1 MTQVKNEVQQGWE
14 FATKIAGADIAAHLG
29 SGYVGEVEEAIA
41 ELTRQIV
48 KLKSNQSDA
57 VLGGYIAEYWHAGT
71 FNVNAVAAGSAHR
84 AWVDEAARQTYGS
97 VDVGTNFGKSYSS
110 KYMATAE
117 KTAVEQS
124 LLSRETGQAKYLG
137 QDRLVPTDHLEG
149 AKATAARRATLNADA
164 RPDVAAAY
172 REAGERMTDTVSDG
186 KVSSEALG
194 KQEDLQMAREVK
206 NDEFSAES
214 HGVSAE
220 NAIKAD
226 YIIHEA
232 VKAGLTTAAI
242 TVAIQLAPEI
252 YKTIDYLIKTG
263 KVDIQQIKRMG
274 LKALSAGAEGFLRGS
289 ISCSLVIMC
298 RKGLLG
304 EALRNVDPMGVGTV
318 VAVVLETVK
327 NSILVAA
334 GKMTAKQMGAAF
346 VDSVVVSGG
355 YIVGAKIGSAIGGAI
370 GQALGF
376 QLPVVGYLIGSLV
389 GTAFAVVYNIGKKK
403 LISFCVDSGFT
414 CFGLVDQN
422 YELPEE
428 VLRDMGVDL
437 TPVSRTTISRTNVS
451 NTAVATTV
459 GRTNYETIDINI
471 VRRGVIGVNK
481 IGYVI

>member
-1 MTQVKNEVQQGWE
+1 
-14 FATKIAGADIAAHLG
+14 
-29 SGYVGEVEEAIA
+29 
-41 ELTRQIV
+41 
-48 KLKSNQSDA
+48 
-57 VLGGYIAEYWHAGT
+57 
-71 FNVNAVAAGSAHR
+71 
-84 AWVDEAARQTYGS
+84 
-97 VDVGTNFGKSYSS
+97 
-110 KYMATAE
+110 
-117 KTAVEQS
+117 
-124 LLSRETGQAKYLG
+124 
-137 QDRLVPTDHLEG
+137 
-149 AKATAARRATLNADA
+149 
-164 RPDVAAAY
+164 
-172 REAGERMTDTVSDG
+172 
-186 KVSSEALG
+186 
-194 KQEDLQMAREVK
+194 MAREVK

-327 NSILVAA
+327 NSLLVAA

>member
-71 FNVNAVAAGSAHR
+71 FNVNAVAAGSSHR
-84 AWVDEAARQTYGS
+84 AWVDETARQTYGS
-97 VDVGTNFGKSYSS
+97 VDVDTNFGKSYSS

-117 KTAVEQS
+117 KSAVEQS
-124 LLSRETGQAKYLG
+124 LLSRETGQAKYHG
-137 QDRLVPTDHLEG
+137 QERLVPTDHLDD
-149 AKATAARRATLNADA
+149 AKAVALRRAASNEST
-164 RPDVAAAY
+164 RPEVASAYQDSAAH
-172 REAGERMTDTVSDG
+172 MTDTVSDG
-186 KVSSEALG
+186 KVSSEALE

-214 HGVSAE
+214 HGVSVE
-220 NAIKAD
+220 TAIKAD

-242 TVAIQLAPEI
+242 TIAIQLAPEI
-252 YKTIDYLIKTG
+252 YKAIDYLIKTG
-263 KVDIQQIKRMG
+263 KVDIQQIKKMG

-318 VAVVLETVK
+318 TAVVLETVK

-334 GKMTAKQMGAAF
+334 GQLTAKQMGAAF
-346 VDSVVVSGG
+346 VDSIVVSGG
-355 YIVGAKIGSAIGGAI
+355 YIIGTKIGSAIGGAI
-370 GQALGF
+370 GQTLGF

-428 VLRDMGVDL
+428 ILRDMGVDL
-437 TPVSRTTISRTNVS
+437 TPVSRTTISRTTVLS
-451 NTAVATTV
+451 TAVTTTV
-459 GRTNYETIDINI
+459 GQTSYETIDINI

-481 IGYVI
+481 IGYTV

>member
-1 MTQVKNEVQQGWE
+1 MNAHNEVKQGWE

-29 SGYVGEVEEAIA
+29 SGYVGEVEQAIE
-41 ELTRQIV
+41 ELTQQIL

-71 FNVNAVAAGSAHR
+71 FNIDAVASGSSHR

-97 VDVGTNFGKSYSS
+97 VDVATNFGKSYSS

-117 KTAVEQS
+117 KSAVEQS
-124 LLSRETGQAKYLG
+124 LLSPDTGKAKYID
-137 QDRLVPTDHLEG
+137 QERLVPSDQLTE
-149 AKATAARRATLNADA
+149 ARATALRRAASNEST
-164 RPDVAAAY
+164 RPEVSAAY
-172 REAGERMTDTVSDG
+172 QDSAEHMVDTVSDG
-186 KVSSEALG
+186 KASSKALG
-194 KQEDLQMAREVK
+194 KKEDLEMAREVK
-206 NDEFSAES
+206 NDEFSAEH
-214 HGVSAE
+214 HGVSTE
-220 NAIKAD
+220 SAIKAE
-226 YIIHEA
+226 YIINEA

-252 YKTIDYLIKTG
+252 YKTLDYLIKTG
-263 KVDIQQIKRMG
+263 KVDVQQLKRMG
-274 LKALSAGAEGFLRGS
+274 GKALSAGAEGFLRGS
-289 ISCSLVIMC
+289 VSCSLLIMC

-304 EALRNVDPMGVGTV
+304 EALKTVDPMGLGTV
-318 VAVVLETVK
+318 VAVVIETVK

-334 GKMTAKQMGAAF
+334 GKMTPSQMGAAF

-355 YIVGAKIGSAIGGAI
+355 YILGAQIGGAI

-422 YELPEE
+422 YELPEQ
-428 VLRDMGVDL
+428 VLKDMGVDL
-437 TPVSRTTISRTNVS
+437 APISRTSVERTAIS
-451 NTAVATTV
+451 NTPVKASIA
-459 GRTNYETIDINI
+459 RTNYETININV

-481 IGYVI
+481 IGYVL

>member
-1 MTQVKNEVQQGWE
+1 MKVQDEVKQGWE

-29 SGYVGEVEEAIA
+29 SGYVGDVEQAIE
-41 ELTRQIV
+41 ELTQQIL

-71 FNVNAVAAGSAHR
+71 FNIDAVASGSSHR

-97 VDVGTNFGKSYSS
+97 VDVATNFGKNYSS

-117 KTAVEQS
+117 KSAVEQS
-124 LLSRETGQAKYLG
+124 LLSPDTGEAKYID
-137 QDRLVPTDHLEG
+137 QERLVPSDQLTE
-149 AKATAARRATLNADA
+149 ARATALRRAASNEST
-164 RPDVAAAY
+164 RPEVSAAY
-172 REAGERMTDTVSDG
+172 KDSADHMVDTVSDG
-186 KVSSEALG
+186 KASSKALG
-194 KQEDLQMAREVK
+194 KKEDLEMAREVK
-206 NDEFSAES
+206 NDEFSAER
-214 HGVSAE
+214 HGVSAD
-220 NAIKAD
+220 NAIKPE
-226 YIIHEA
+226 YIINEA

-263 KVDIQQIKRMG
+263 KVDVQQLKKMG
-274 LKALSAGAEGFLRGS
+274 SKALTAGAEGFLRGS
-289 ISCSLVIMC
+289 VSCSLLIMC

-304 EALRNVDPMGVGTV
+304 EALRNVDPMGLGTV
-318 VAVVLETVK
+318 VAIVIETVK

-334 GKMTAKQMGAAF
+334 GKMTPRQMGAAF
-346 VDSVVVSGG
+346 VDSLVVSGG
-355 YIVGAKIGSAIGGAI
+355 YILGAQIGGAI

-389 GTAFAVVYNIGKKK
+389 GTAFAVVYNIGKNK

-422 YELPEE
+422 YELPEQ
-428 VLRDMGVDL
+428 VLKDMGVDL
-437 TPVSRTTISRTNVS
+437 APVSRTS
-451 NTAVATTV
+451 V
-459 GRTNYETIDINI
+459 GRTAITNTPVKASVARTSYETININV

-481 IGYVI
+481 IGYVL

>member
-1 MTQVKNEVQQGWE
+1 MKVQDEVKQGWE

-29 SGYVGEVEEAIA
+29 SGYVGDVEQAIE
-41 ELTRQIV
+41 ELTQQIL

-71 FNVNAVAAGSAHR
+71 FNIDAVASGSSHR

-97 VDVGTNFGKSYSS
+97 VDVATNFGKNYSS

-117 KTAVEQS
+117 KSAVEQS
-124 LLSRETGQAKYLG
+124 LLSPDTGEAKYID
-137 QDRLVPTDHLEG
+137 QERLVPSDQLTE
-149 AKATAARRATLNADA
+149 ARATALRRAASNEST
-164 RPDVAAAY
+164 RPEVSAAY
-172 REAGERMTDTVSDG
+172 KDSADHMVDTVSDG
-186 KVSSEALG
+186 KASSKALG
-194 KQEDLQMAREVK
+194 KKEDLEMAREVK
-206 NDEFSAES
+206 NDEFSAER
-214 HGVSAE
+214 HGVSAD
-220 NAIKAD
+220 NAIKPE
-226 YIIHEA
+226 YIINEA

-263 KVDIQQIKRMG
+263 KVDVQQLKKMG
-274 LKALSAGAEGFLRGS
+274 SKALTAGAEGFLRGS
-289 ISCSLVIMC
+289 VSCSLLIMC

-304 EALRNVDPMGVGTV
+304 EALRNVDPMGLGTV
-318 VAVVLETVK
+318 VAIVIETVK

-334 GKMTAKQMGAAF
+334 GKMTPRQMGAAF
-346 VDSVVVSGG
+346 VDSLVVSGG
-355 YIVGAKIGSAIGGAI
+355 YILGAQIGGAI

-389 GTAFAVVYNIGKKK
+389 GTAFAVIYNIGKNK

-422 YELPEE
+422 YELPEQ
-428 VLRDMGVDL
+428 VLKDMGVDL
-437 TPVSRTTISRTNVS
+437 APVSRTSVERTAIT
-451 NTAVATTV
+451 NTPVKASVA
-459 GRTNYETIDINI
+459 RTSYETININV

-481 IGYVI
+481 IGYVL

>member
-71 FNVNAVAAGSAHR
+71 FNVNAVAAGSSHR

-97 VDVGTNFGKSYSS
+97 VDVDTNFGKSYSS

-117 KTAVEQS
+117 KSAVEQS
-124 LLSRETGQAKYLG
+124 LLSRETGQAKYHG
-137 QDRLVPTDHLEG
+137 QERLVPTDHLDD
-149 AKATAARRATLNADA
+149 AKAIAARRAKLNADT
-164 RPDVAAAY
+164 RPEVAAAY
-172 REAGERMTDTVSDG
+172 KESGEHMTDTVSDG

-220 NAIKAD
+220 NAIKVD

-263 KVDIQQIKRMG
+263 KVDIQQIKKMG

-389 GTAFAVVYNIGKKK
+389 GTAFAVAYNIGKKK

-437 TPVSRTTISRTNVS
+437 TPVSRTTISRTAVS
-451 NTAVATTV
+451 NTAVTTTV
-459 GRTNYETIDINI
+459 GRTHYETIDINI

-481 IGYVI
+481 IGYVV

>member
-1 MTQVKNEVQQGWE
+1 MTIKNEVQQGWE
-14 FATKIAGADIAAHLG
+14 FATKIAGADIAAHIG
-29 SGYVGEVEEAIA
+29 SEYVWDVELAIE

-71 FNVNAVAAGSAHR
+71 FTVKAAAADSTHR

-97 VDVGTNFGKSYSS
+97 VDVDTNFGKSYSS
-110 KYMATAE
+110 KYMATPEDSA
-117 KTAVEQS
+117 TQQA
-124 LLSRETGQAKYLG
+124 LFSRETGQPKYHG
-137 QDRLVPTDHLEG
+137 QERLIPSDHLEE
-149 AKATAARRATLNADA
+149 AKIIAARRAASNETV
-164 RPDVAAAY
+164 RPEISESY
-172 REAGERMTDTVSDG
+172 REASEHMTDTVSDG
-186 KVSSEALG
+186 KVSSNSLG
-194 KQEDLQMAREVK
+194 KKEDLQMAREVK
-206 NDEFSAES
+206 RDEFSADQ
-214 HGVSAE
+214 HGVTLDST
-220 NAIKAD
+220 IKVD

-242 TVAIQLAPEI
+242 TMAIQLAPEI

-263 KVDIQQIKRMG
+263 KIDIQQIKKMG
-274 LKALSAGAEGFLRGS
+274 IQAISAGAEGFLRGS
-289 ISCSLVIMC
+289 ISCSLLIMC

-304 EALRNVDPMGVGTV
+304 EALRKVDPMGLGTV
-318 VAVVLETVK
+318 VAVVMETVK

-334 GKMTAKQMGAAF
+334 GKMTAKQMGVAF
-346 VDSVVVSGG
+346 VDSIVVSGG
-355 YIVGAKIGSAIGGAI
+355 YIIGAQIGGMI

-403 LISFCVDSGFT
+403 LISFCVESGFT

-428 VLRDMGVDL
+428 VLKDLGVDL
-437 TPVSRTTISRTNVS
+437 TPVSRTTISRTSIS
-451 NTAVATTV
+451 NTSISSPI
-459 GRTNYETIDINI
+459 GRTIYETIDINI

-481 IGYVI
+481 IGYVL